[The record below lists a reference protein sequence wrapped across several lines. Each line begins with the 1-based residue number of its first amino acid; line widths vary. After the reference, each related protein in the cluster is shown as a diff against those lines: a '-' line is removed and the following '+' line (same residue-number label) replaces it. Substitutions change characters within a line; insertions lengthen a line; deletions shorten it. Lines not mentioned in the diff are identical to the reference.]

1 MMAKAMLSAQS
12 SSQDKTSNAMAILV
26 ETFATIRR
34 LLHEG
39 NIGELSNR
47 LQLLNLESGSLR
59 EKGKELLDSFAN
71 STKKHLILNIN

>member
-47 LQLLNLESGSLR
+47 LQLLNLESGSYER
-59 EKGKELLDSFAN
+59 KEGV
-71 STKKHLILNIN
+71 T